1 MLGNGQFEVNGYEFG
16 CDSPVKVL
24 TLQTGGLRWR
34 VQDQENPVSDGV
46 WFGADY
52 VDPEPIEMDASVTGS
67 TPAEAREELARFFRA
82 WHAWD
87 RATPGSEVA
96 LRYGIHGDERVVYG
110 RPRDF
115 NFNETTLWSQPR
127 VRGNLLFE
135 RSGHYFY
142 GAQRKLPLTI
152 TPGTAGGLVFP
163 IVFPWGTTQGGTRQG
178 IIEDGG
184 GEVPTDDVQLT
195 VRGPINRP
203 IIRGAGWQVALST
216 SLAWDRSITINTR
229 QRTALWDN
237 GSSAAGTLSRRS
249 RLADVVIPPGSS
261 EIRFEG
267 EDLSGTSQLLVS
279 WRPAYTS
286 I

>member
-178 IIEDGG
+178 VIEDGG

-249 RLADVVIPPGSS
+249 RLSDVVIPPGSS